1 MFTYPTQDS
10 NLPAFIGLASE
21 FWTRIYG
28 GSGLVIDYLSS
39 TMVNQQQLNNDV
51 EELVATVSRQACPV
65 FHNELWYNVDLLQ
78 SEGQAVVLPVGAII
92 FPWPTE
98 AKEVQHATN
107 GLLTPTVMWTNG
119 VDFEIDPGA
128 GTVILFTNPFT
139 DPRFDPVPIF
149 DAHGVIIDYKLSFWF
164 LGAQLD
170 WDFIYEQFGYVAKI
184 QLPSSRNYKDLV
196 VAILDAV
203 SGATSYDDIAR
214 AVSAITD
221 LPIVRSDG
229 EVVEAV
235 AIDSHG
241 LMIATDLF
249 IYRFK
254 STATPIVNIGDVVNR
269 DDPLVD
275 AFYIF
280 EPNRGGTP
288 DISSLTL
295 GPSFLLDPSLPGP
308 VTFSNAVTPLV
319 VIPNVFGYTKVT
331 WAMGGVPA
339 DVTAFFDLLHS
350 KGIAAG
356 KTLAMCMDSRPQPQT
371 TQPAAVNLPATI
383 NPLAFLFQNAL
394 RSNAFVVRLRTADF
408 GLNALSLDMLDFLRQ
423 IMPPHVVMIVAT
435 I

>member
-10 NLPAFIGLASE
+10 NLPAFIGLAGE

-28 GSGLVIDYLSS
+28 GSGLVIDYLTG

-78 SEGQAVVLPVGAII
+78 SEGQTVVLPVNAIT
-92 FPWPTE
+92 FPWPTN

-107 GLLTPTVMWTNG
+107 GLLNPTVMWTNG
-119 VDFEIDPGA
+119 VDFNIDPSA
-128 GTVILFTNPFT
+128 GTILLLTNPFT
-139 DPRFDPVPIF
+139 DPRFDPLPIF
-149 DAHGVIIDYKLSFWF
+149 DEHGAIVDYKLSFWF

-170 WDFIYEQFGYVAKI
+170 WNFIYEQFGYVAKI
-184 QLPSSRNYKDLV
+184 NLPSSRNYKDLV

-203 SGATSYDDIAR
+203 SGATAYDDIVR
-214 AVSAITD
+214 AISAITD
-221 LPIVRSDG
+221 LPVVKSDG
-229 EVVEAV
+229 EIIEVVV
-235 AIDSHG
+235 IDSHG
-241 LMIATDLF
+241 LLIATNLF
-249 IYRFK
+249 TYRFK
-254 STATPIVNIGDVVNR
+254 STATPIVSVGDIVNR
-269 DDPLVD
+269 GDSLVD
-275 AFYIF
+275 ALYVF

-288 DISSLTL
+288 DISAVTL
-295 GPSFLLDPSLPGP
+295 DPSFLLDPSLPGP
-308 VTFSNAVTPLV
+308 VIFNNATTPLV
-319 VIPNVFGYTKVT
+319 VIPNVFGYTKLT
-331 WAMGGVPA
+331 WALGGVPA

-350 KGIAAG
+350 KGIAVN

-394 RSNAFVVRLRTADF
+394 RSNAFVVRLKPADF

-423 IMPPHVVMIVAT
+423 IMPPHVTMVAVT